1 MRERE
6 AGPARTSLDPLLP
19 VVYSYWTVHASHDP
33 RPTVGLVGLG
43 NMGTAIAERLLDAG
57 FPLVVNNRTPAK
69 AEALGALGAEVATT
83 PEKLAEQVDV
93 VLTSLANDAA
103 FEDVAER
110 VIAAARPGTVLVD
123 MSTVSPDASARIASL
138 ADMASVRYLRAPV
151 SGNPSV
157 VRAGN
162 LSFNVSG
169 ARETLDD
176 IEAVIRAIG
185 PTIHRVGE
193 GEQARIVKLAINLMI
208 AVLAQVMSEALV
220 LAEASGVSR
229 AALLEV
235 MASSAAGAPFVKYKT
250 EPLLRDDFS
259 ATFTT
264 ALMEKDIDLVLDAAG
279 EAGVELP
286 LAREMKTHLRAAI
299 DAGYGDDD
307 FIALFL
313 HLRSATGLA
322 TAATSPSRVSELP
335 NKEVVP

>member
-1 MRERE
+1 M
-6 AGPARTSLDPLLP
+6 
-19 VVYSYWTVHASHDP
+19 
-33 RPTVGLVGLG
+33 GLIGLG

-57 FPLVVNNRTPAK
+57 YPLVVNNRTPEK
-69 AEALGALGAEVATT
+69 AEALGALGAEVAAT
-83 PEKLAEQVDV
+83 PEELVAQVDV
-93 VLTSLANDAA
+93 VLSSLANDAA
-103 FEDVAER
+103 FEEVSGR

-123 MSTVSPDASARIASL
+123 MSTVSPEVSARVAAL
-138 ADMASVRYLRAPV
+138 AEMASVRYLRAPV
-151 SGNPSV
+151 SGNPTV

-162 LSFNVSG
+162 LSFIVSG

-176 IEAVIRAIG
+176 VEAVIEAIG
-185 PTIHRVGE
+185 PTIHHVGE

-220 LAEASGVSR
+220 LGEAAGVSR

-235 MASSAAGAPFVKYKT
+235 MGSSAAGAPFVKYKT

-264 ALMEKDIDLVLDAAG
+264 ALMEKDIDLVLDAARD
-279 EAGVELP
+279 AGVELP

-299 DAGYGDDD
+299 DAGYADDD

-313 HLRSATGLA
+313 HLRSASSLA
-322 TAATSPSRVSELP
+322 TAAVPPSRVSELP
-335 NKEVVP
+335 QQEVVQ

>member
-1 MRERE
+1 
-6 AGPARTSLDPLLP
+6 
-19 VVYSYWTVHASHDP
+19 
-33 RPTVGLVGLG
+33 VGLIGLG

-69 AEALGALGAEVATT
+69 AEALGALGAEVAST

-103 FEDVAER
+103 FEDVAGR

-123 MSTVSPDASARIASL
+123 MSTVSPDASARIATL
-138 ADMASVRYLRAPV
+138 AEMASVRYLRAPV
-151 SGNPSV
+151 SGNPTV

-162 LSFNVSG
+162 LSVIVSG

-176 IEAVIRAIG
+176 VEAVIKAIG
-185 PTIHRVGE
+185 PNIHHVGE
-193 GEQARIVKLAINLMI
+193 EEQARIVKLAINLMI

-220 LAEASGVSR
+220 LGEANGVSR

-235 MASSAAGAPFVKYKT
+235 MGSSAAGAPFVKYKT

-264 ALMEKDIDLVLDAAG
+264 ALMEKDIDLVLDAARDV
-279 EAGVELP
+279 GVELP
-286 LAREMKTHLRAAI
+286 LAREMKTHLHAAI
-299 DAGYGDDD
+299 DAGYADDD

-313 HLRSATGLA
+313 HLRSASSLA
-322 TAATSPSRVSELP
+322 TVAAPPSRVSELP
-335 NKEVVP
+335 QQEVVQ